1 MGDKIAKEV
10 FYILLNLDLIY
21 TNQSGVEPVES
32 LDDLPE
38 SDSDKLSTLSDK
50 QRKKLVDM
58 LLSHGDLTLSQ
69 QKIWKNYAESRNI
82 NQNYSSSAES
92 TSEQS
97 VFESRIDGYD
107 QYMIAVDTVRLL
119 EPAANRLDIPE
130 ENEESELLAEL
141 EDAKERKNKLY
152 QECKDHP
159 KTLREYRDEMGPPSG
174 TEVIDR
180 SQLNE
185 TRLAVPT
192 GDGETIRVSYNIP
205 AENHDI
211 AVPENWDIS
220 PIRSKNTTNRDEI
233 CFENLPED
241 TQNRLLDQARREVLS
256 QVVEFLD
263 DL

>member
-1 MGDKIAKEV
+1 
-10 FYILLNLDLIY
+10 
-21 TNQSGVEPVES
+21 
-32 LDDLPE
+32 
-38 SDSDKLSTLSDK
+38 
-50 QRKKLVDM
+50 
-58 LLSHGDLTLSQ
+58 
-69 QKIWKNYAESRNI
+69 
-82 NQNYSSSAES
+82 
-92 TSEQS
+92 
-97 VFESRIDGYD
+97 
-107 QYMIAVDTVRLL
+107 
-119 EPAANRLDIPE
+119 
-130 ENEESELLAEL
+130 
-141 EDAKERKNKLY
+141 
-152 QECKDHP
+152 
-159 KTLREYRDEMGPPSG
+159 MGPPSG

-185 TRLAVPT
+185 TGLAVPT

-211 AVPENWDIS
+211 AVPENWDIP